1 MRTLNSHHFDM
12 IAPYN
17 ASSKLK
23 EKKMKNAKFFTLF
36 LVGIFTISACQAQ
49 EIPSCKGPIITM
61 TATGEIESIPD
72 VAEVSLNVK
81 NRAKDEAGALQGLS
95 QNIDKIIAVL
105 DDLNIK
111 DEDIRTDS
119 ISVFPV
125 YDQRNRQEILAY
137 ESTSRVHF
145 KTYNLDKIT
154 ELMSGVMAG
163 SDNLFS
169 NITYSSTEIEKLED
183 QAREAAFKKAHHKAE
198 LYTELADNKLGQICT
213 ITEGH
218 VQVMSRRVD
227 MMRQETMAMSSAPK
241 NVSIAIKPGM
251 ITTTAQVTLVYQL
264 EN

>member
-1 MRTLNSHHFDM
+1 
-12 IAPYN
+12 
-17 ASSKLK
+17 
-23 EKKMKNAKFFTLF
+23 MKTVKFLTLF
-36 LVGIFTISACQAQ
+36 LASIFTIAACQAQ
-49 EIPSCKGPIITM
+49 EIPSCQGSIITM
-61 TATGEIESIPD
+61 SAVGEIESIPD

-81 NRAKDEAGALQGLS
+81 SRAKDEAGALQGLS
-95 QNIDKIIAVL
+95 QNIEKIIAVL
-105 DDLNIK
+105 EELNIK

-145 KTYNLDKIT
+145 KTYDLGKIT

-169 NITYSSTEIEKLED
+169 NITYSSTEKEKLED
-183 QAREAAFKKAHHKAE
+183 QAREAAFIKAQHKAN
-198 LYTELADNKLGQICT
+198 LYADLAGNDLGNICT

-218 VQVMSRRVD
+218 AQVMPRRMD
-227 MMRQETMAMSSAPK
+227 MMRQETMAMSAAPK
-241 NVSIAIKPGM
+241 NVSIAIKPGK